1 MRGLARPRR
10 EDVTRGVD
18 GECAPQEHRCPA
30 RRDVVVRGA
39 ELWDEREDVGREAR
53 RQFGDERFVAGAGL
67 SDECANRDGELVSS
81 RKLVG
86 KDVPLLGR
94 REVGPVRHGEDVG
107 EPVGERGVERLRA
120 EVERGVF
127 AVQVVIRRRRV
138 HRGPAVDEMREGAA
152 LDAALVDDGKE
163 LVLQFRARA
172 ADLVDEDDLGVPDA
186 LRRGEVVEL
195 RARGVRHRHAHEDAY
210 CITLPFRPQGGGA
223 ARRS

>member
-1 MRGLARPRR
+1 MNPVGRGTASSSALCLRTKSSNQFRTSASRCWSVFSPLYATPTPVHPHSKTICLPIGRTTIFTVVRGLARPRR

-18 GECAPQEHRCPA
+18 GECAPQEHGRSA

-39 ELWDEREDVGREAR
+39 KLWDEREDVGREAR

-67 SDECANRDGELVSS
+67 SDECANRD
-81 RKLVG
+81 
-86 KDVPLLGR
+86 
-94 REVGPVRHGEDVG
+94 
-107 EPVGERGVERLRA
+107 
-120 EVERGVF
+120 
-127 AVQVVIRRRRV
+127 
-138 HRGPAVDEMREGAA
+138 GAA

-210 CITLPFRPQGGGA
+210 CITLPFRPQGGA